1 MLQVSLIAKR
11 LNAKLIG
18 EDVLI
23 DCVGS
28 DSRNIKRQQLFV
40 ALRGEHFDGH
50 RYAAQ
55 ALTSGAACVMVEQ
68 DFAEMDSLSN
78 AIVVE
83 DTYAA
88 LGQLASFWR
97 KQFTLPVIGVTGS
110 NGKTTVKE
118 MLASIL
124 SVAASGSDN
133 VLATIGNLNNHIG
146 MPLTLLKL
154 REQHQYAV
162 IEMGMNHRGEI
173 RYLTNIAQPNVVVIN
188 NAGDAHIGELG
199 SYQAIAE
206 AKGEILE
213 GLQKSGMAVLNADDV
228 FFPLWKELVAGQTVM
243 TFGLTNAADVSAS
256 YHLTVGSSEMQ
267 INTPIGEMN
276 VRLPSPGLHNVKN
289 ALAATAVAV
298 ALNVSKEAI
307 KQGLETYANVK
318 GRLQFYAGLHGA
330 NVIDDTYNASPQ
342 SMRAAIDVLV
352 QHTGH
357 TILVLGDMGELGADA
372 QKMHEAIGLYAN
384 EKGVQQL
391 MTFGEL
397 SRFMTTAFGEGA
409 KHFEDLT
416 VLTATLKTQM
426 KHNVLILVK
435 GSRFMKMERVV
446 EAIVQQTEK
455 QQNKNAEE
463 H

>member
-1 MLQVSLIAKR
+1 MLQASTIAKV

-18 EDVLI
+18 EDVVVH
-23 DCVGS
+23 CVGT
-28 DSRNIKRQQLFV
+28 DSRNIEKQQLFV
-40 ALRGEHFDGH
+40 ALKGEHFDGH
-50 RYAAQ
+50 CYAAQ
-55 ALTSGAACVMVEQ
+55 ALASGAACVMVQQE
-68 DFAEMDSLSN
+68 FAELDAIES

-88 LGQLASFWR
+88 LGQLANYWR
-97 KQFTLPVIGVTGS
+97 AQFTLPVVGVTGS

-124 SVAASGSDN
+124 SVAANGSAN
-133 VLATIGNLNNHIG
+133 VLATLGNLNNHIG

-154 REQHQYAV
+154 REQHQFAV

-188 NAGDAHIGELG
+188 NAGDAHLGELG

-213 GLQKSGMAVLNADDV
+213 GLQNNGIAVLNADDV
-228 FFPLWKELVAGQTVM
+228 FFPLWKGLVVDKTVM
-243 TFGLTNAADVSAS
+243 TFGLTKAADVSAN
-256 YHLTVGSSEMQ
+256 YQLQVGSSDMEL
-267 INTPIGEMN
+267 NTPLGKIN
-276 VRLPSPGLHNVKN
+276 VLLPSPGLHNVKN
-289 ALAATAVAV
+289 ALAATAVAM

-318 GRLQFYAGLHGA
+318 GRLRFYAGIHGA
-330 NVIDDTYNASPQ
+330 KVIDDTYNASPQ

-352 QHTGH
+352 QHSGNTV
-357 TILVLGDMGELGADA
+357 LVLGDMGELGADA
-372 QKMHEAIGLYAN
+372 QKMHEAIGHYAK

-391 MTFGEL
+391 MTFGVL
-397 SRFMTTAFGEGA
+397 SQLMTTAFGAGA
-409 KHFEDLT
+409 THFDNLTDLI
-416 VLTATLKTQM
+416 AQLKTQM
-426 KHNVLILVK
+426 KQNVLVLVK

-446 EAIVQQTEK
+446 EAIVLETAK